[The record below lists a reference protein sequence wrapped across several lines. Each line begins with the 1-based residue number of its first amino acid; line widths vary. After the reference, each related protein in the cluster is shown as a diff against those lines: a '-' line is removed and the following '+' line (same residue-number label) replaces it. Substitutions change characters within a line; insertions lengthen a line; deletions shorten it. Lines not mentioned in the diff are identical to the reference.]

1 MKFPSPT
8 PSSGSEDACGALG
21 CWGYPKLEQ
30 PIVSIV
36 LWLREASKLGYAMRV
51 DDQRLASLVA

>member
-1 MKFPSPT
+1 MPVVLS
-8 PSSGSEDACGALG
+8 DVGATQS
-21 CWGYPKLEQ
+21 WIQ